1 MIKRNYEKFLL
12 EKIHKINLSIE
23 INLDICFIKKNEVMP
38 SKTLVRNCNCI
49 HCKQKLEQINRSRVY
64 WDKVIIN
71 KLNE

>member
-1 MIKRNYEKFLL
+1 MIKRNYEKFPF
-12 EKIHKINLSIE
+12 EKIHKINWAIAIS
-23 INLDICFIKKNEVMP
+23 LDICFIKKNEVML